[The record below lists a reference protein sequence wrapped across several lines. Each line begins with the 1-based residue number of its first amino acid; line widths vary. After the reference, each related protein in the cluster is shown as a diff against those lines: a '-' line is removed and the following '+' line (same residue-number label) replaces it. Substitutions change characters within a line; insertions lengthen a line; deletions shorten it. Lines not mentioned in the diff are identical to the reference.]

1 METGRERPI
10 GVFDSGVGGISTLK
24 SMIRILPE
32 ERFLYYGDMKNAP
45 YGTKTADEV
54 LQCVR
59 GVVEKLQEQDI
70 KALVIACNTATGA
83 AAAALRAELTIP
95 VIAMEPALKP
105 AVERHAGGRILV
117 MATAMTLKEKKFFD
131 LWDQYR
137 DTADI
142 VPVPC
147 DPDQFDG
154 ELERYYPEKVDSVA
168 DIVAEFNINPEEI
181 EEEGGDEEDLANAAP
196 IIKFVDAVIAQAV
209 HDKASDIHFEP
220 FEKNFR
226 IRYRVD
232 CALYEMPPPP
242 RSLAA
247 PVISR
252 IKIISGLNI
261 SERRR
266 PQDGRIQIKVNGRPV
281 DLRVSCL
288 PTSHGESVVLRVLD
302 RSVVN
307 LELDALG
314 IGKDVLEKIR
324 ELIHL
329 PNGILLV
336 TGPTGSGKT
345 TTLYSALGEINNPS
359 DKLLTAEDPV
369 EYDIEGIIQCPI
381 NDAVGMTFDK
391 ALRAFLRQDPD
402 RILVGEIRDFITA
415 QIAVEASLTGH
426 FVFSTLHTND
436 AASTVTRLVDMGVE
450 PFLIASS
457 LVGVLG
463 QRLIRR
469 VCKNCMTE
477 YVPTDEDLDRL
488 NLERGQ
494 VEGKTF
500 VYGKGC
506 PLCNNTGYRG
516 RKALTELL
524 VVNNEL
530 REMISNGAPANEIA
544 DKACECGMR
553 PLREDGLLAIF
564 NHETTVDEVVRYT

>member
-1 METGRERPI
+1 MSDIENSALIDLLLNEYGAANPQ
-10 GVFDSGVGGISTLK
+10 LK
-24 SMIRILPE
+24 EQL
-32 ERFLYYGDMKNAP
+32 D
-45 YGTKTADEV
+45 
-54 LQCVR
+54 
-59 GVVEKLQEQDI
+59 GVVEECERSGKSAYD
-70 KALVIACNTATGA
+70 VIADFGLMSKPELLQNMANNLGSYVWDPKAYGDIARDVIDKVDLNLARTHQVIPLRYDDNCIELAMRRPLDYQTVE
-83 AAAALRAELTIP
+83 ALRF
-95 VIAMEPALKP
+95 
-105 AVERHAGGRILV
+105 ILN
-117 MATAMTLKEKKFFD
+117 K
-131 LWDQYR
+131 
-137 DTADI
+137 DI

-232 CALYEMPPPP
+232 GALYEMPPPP

-266 PQDGRIQIKVNGRPV
+266 PQDGRIQKKINGRPV

-307 LELDALG
+307 LQLDALG
-314 IGKDVLEKIR
+314 IGQDVLDKIR
-324 ELIHL
+324 DLIHL

-345 TTLYSALGEINNPS
+345 TTLYSALGEINNPE

-369 EYDIEGIIQCPI
+369 EYDIEGIVQCPI
-381 NDAVGMTFDK
+381 NDAVGMTFEK

-402 RILVGEIRDFITA
+402 RILVGEIRDFVTA

-436 AASTVTRLVDMGVE
+436 AASTITRLTDMGVE

-469 VCKNCMTE
+469 VCKNCMVE

-506 PLCNNTGYRG
+506 PVCNNTGYKG

-530 REMISNGAPANEIA
+530 REMISNGVPANELA
-544 DKACECGMR
+544 DKACEYGMR

-564 NHETTVDEVVRYT
+564 NHETSVDEVVRYT

>member
-1 METGRERPI
+1 MT
-10 GVFDSGVGGISTLK
+10 
-24 SMIRILPE
+24 
-32 ERFLYYGDMKNAP
+32 
-45 YGTKTADEV
+45 
-54 LQCVR
+54 
-59 GVVEKLQEQDI
+59 DI
-70 KALVIACNTATGA
+70 ENSALVDLILNEYGA
-83 AAAALRAELTIP
+83 ANPQLKEQLDAVAEECERSGKSAFEVITNFGLFSRADLLKCMADNLGSYVWEPKSFGDIGRDVIEKVDLNLARTHQVIPLRYDDFGIELAMRRPLDYQTVEALRF
-95 VIAMEPALKP
+95 
-105 AVERHAGGRILV
+105 ILN
-117 MATAMTLKEKKFFD
+117 K
-131 LWDQYR
+131 
-137 DTADI
+137 DI
-142 VPVPC
+142 IPVPC
-147 DPDQFDG
+147 DPDAFDG

-181 EEEGGDEEDLANAAP
+181 EEEGDEEDLANAAP
-196 IIKFVDAVIAQAV
+196 IIKFVDAVIKQAV

-232 CALYEMPPPP
+232 GALYEMPPPP

-266 PQDGRIQIKVNGRPV
+266 PQDGRIQMKVNGRPV

-307 LELDALG
+307 LQLDALG
-314 IGKDVLEKIR
+314 IGQDVLDKIR
-324 ELIHL
+324 ELIHM

-345 TTLYSALGEINNPS
+345 TTLYSALGEINNPE

-381 NDAVGMTFDK
+381 NDAVGMTFEK

-402 RILVGEIRDFITA
+402 RILVGEIRDFVTA
-415 QIAVEASLTGH
+415 QIAVESSLTGH

-436 AASTVTRLVDMGVE
+436 AASTITRLTDMGIE

-477 YVPTDEDLDRL
+477 YIPTDEDLDRL

-506 PLCNNTGYRG
+506 PICNNTGYKG

-530 REMISNGAPANEIA
+530 REMISNGAPANELA
-544 DKACECGMR
+544 DKACQFGMR

-564 NHETTVDEVVRYT
+564 NHETSVDEVVRYT